1 MFKPL
6 SDPFLQVNNVP
17 TLETRI
23 LSRRKAAG
31 FSLLELLVVLL
42 IIGLLAGYVGP
53 QFFRKADQAKV
64 EAARAQLDALGKAL
78 DQFRLDTGKYPTT
91 EQGLASLMTQPE
103 GLTRWQGPYLKK
115 AVPPDPW
122 DRPYGYKSPGEH
134 GEYDLYT
141 YGADGKAGGE
151 GLDADI
157 TNW

>member
-1 MFKPL
+1 MPYTHRATPFSRHRL
-6 SDPFLQVNNVP
+6 S
-17 TLETRI
+17 
-23 LSRRKAAG
+23 G

-53 QFFRKADQAKV
+53 QFFKKADQAKV
-64 EAARAQLDALGKAL
+64 ETSRAQLDALGKAL

-91 EQGLASLMTQPE
+91 EQGLTALFTQPD
-103 GLTRWQGPYLKK
+103 GVARWQGPYLKK
-115 AVPPDPW
+115 AAPPDPW